1 MSVNKSVTPLLV
13 LSDAI
18 TSRTGLARIA
28 RELACR
34 IHADPALSSRFRV
47 GAYGVGGDISTSS
60 RFPFFNASIHNLDN
74 MIPLEIGQVWTDF
87 AGTYGDGRQED
98 SEQDLTTRR
107 GQTRQGICLTIMNC
121 SWVGW
126 LAKPELLPDSGA
138 VGEVRDFLL
147 QRPPE
152 LSLSDWAALPPTLR
166 ARHAR
171 RPFARW
177 LYCPVDGH
185 CADGTLGWQM
195 GPILAGFDRVL
206 AYTDYGA
213 RVIERTLEKWQDANA
228 VKSVPSLPHGTDV
241 SVFFPRDRALA
252 RQTLISRLSNGS
264 RSLPLLPD
272 QLLLLFCGTNTP
284 RKDWGLAFEVC
295 EDLLRRGR
303 NIFLWGHTDTL
314 RGHWDL
320 PALARQFG
328 MLGGGPAKKDNRVM
342 LTTDRLSDDDMAWG
356 YAAADC
362 YLSVG
367 NGEGWGWG
375 CSEALACGL
384 PVVSPAYAGGADFC
398 PRELQ
403 VEPVGFFQE
412 GKYCIRRGAYN
423 PEDWA
428 AKVEQALAQPRT
440 DQSLLPPDLEWDQ
453 CWPRWR
459 EWLLQGVAR

>member
-1 MSVNKSVTPLLV
+1 MSTCPILI

-28 RELACR
+28 RELAVR
-34 IHADPALSSRFRV
+34 IHSDPALSAIYRV
-47 GAYGVGGDISTSS
+47 GVLGVGGDISTSS
-60 RFPFFNASIHNLDN
+60 RFPFPNYSIRNLDN
-74 MIPLEIGQVWTDF
+74 LIPLDLPMVWQDF
-87 AGTYGDGRQED
+87 AGTE
-98 SEQDLTTRR
+98 
-107 GQTRQGICLTIMNC
+107 QGILFGIWNC
-121 SWVGW
+121 SWTQW
-126 LAKPELLPDSGA
+126 LAQPELLPDGDPL
-138 VGEVRDFLL
+138 RDFLL

-152 LSLSDWAALPPTLR
+152 LSLADWTALPPSLR

-195 GPILAGFDRVL
+195 APVLAGFDRVL
-206 AYTDYGA
+206 AYTAYGA
-213 RVIERTLEKWQDANA
+213 RVIERTLEKWQDVSA
-228 VKSVPSLPHGTDV
+228 VKPVPSLPHGTDV

-272 QLLLLFCGTNTP
+272 QILLLFCGTNTP

-295 EDLLRRGR
+295 EELLRRNR
-303 NIFLWGHTDTL
+303 NVFLWGHTDAL
-314 RGHWDL
+314 RAHWDL

-328 MLGGGPAKKDNRVM
+328 MLRGGREGRDNRVM
-342 LTTDRLSDDDMAWG
+342 LTTDRLSDEDMAWG

-423 PEDWA
+423 PKDWA
-428 AKVEQALAQPRT
+428 EKVEQALVQPRA
-440 DQSLLPPDLEWDQ
+440 DRSLLHPALEWEQ